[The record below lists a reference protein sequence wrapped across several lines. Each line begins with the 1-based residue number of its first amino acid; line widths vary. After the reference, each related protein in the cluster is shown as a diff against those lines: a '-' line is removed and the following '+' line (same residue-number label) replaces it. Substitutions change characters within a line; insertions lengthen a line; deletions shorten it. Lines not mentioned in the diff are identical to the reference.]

1 MKINKKK
8 LVYVAVG
15 LVGAYFLFPH
25 AGAVVEYVKS
35 KVKNLKKSDSDDVC
49 ICKQSPCNCKK

>member
-25 AGAVVEYVKS
+25 AGTVVEYVKDKIKS
-35 KVKNLKKSDSDDVC
+35 LKKSDTDYC
-49 ICKQSPCNCKK
+49 ECKQNPCNCKK

>member
-25 AGAVVEYVKS
+25 AGTVVEYVKD
-35 KVKNLKKSDSDDVC
+35 KIKGLKKSDKDDC
-49 ICKQSPCNCKK
+49 ECKQQPCNCKK